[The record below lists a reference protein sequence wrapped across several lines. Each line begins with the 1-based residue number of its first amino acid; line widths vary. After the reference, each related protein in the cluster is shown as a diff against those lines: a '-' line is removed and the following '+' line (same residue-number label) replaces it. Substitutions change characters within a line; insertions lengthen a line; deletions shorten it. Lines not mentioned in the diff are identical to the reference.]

1 MNKES
6 RARFLT
12 MKNKVKDAYPTSDW
26 AMRVDNMK
34 SSQIQ
39 AIYFSLKE
47 RGAFDKR
54 KKEEKRRD
62 IFQLTIE
69 DCFPKIGTIEVKC
82 IPDHS
87 EENDIRKALEDIVN
101 DFEMQVH
108 NYTIAPEDYVKPD
121 WIFVTGLFEE
131 KIGGR
136 VKP

>member
-6 RARFLT
+6 KTRFLT
-12 MKNKVKDAYPTSDW
+12 MKMKVKAAYPTSNW
-26 AMRVDNMK
+26 AARVDDMPAA
-34 SSQIQ
+34 QIQ

-69 DCFPKIGTIEVKC
+69 DCFPEIGTIEVRC

-87 EENDIRKALEDIVN
+87 EEGDIRKALEDVVN
-101 DFEMQVH
+101 DFETQVH
-108 NYTIAPEDYVKPD
+108 NYHIAPDKYAKPD
-121 WIFVTGLFEE
+121 WEYVMSIIKE
-131 KIGGR
+131 KIN
-136 VKP
+136 VDI

>member
-1 MNKES
+1 MNKE
-6 RARFLT
+6 ARTRYLT
-12 MKNKVKDAYPTSDW
+12 MKNLVKSAYPTSDW

-34 SSQIQ
+34 PAQIQ

-62 IFQLTIE
+62 IFQLTIS
-69 DCFPKIGTIEVKC
+69 DCFPEIGTIEVKC
-82 IPDHS
+82 VPEHS
-87 EENDIRKALEDIVN
+87 EEEDIRKALEDIVN
-101 DFEMQVH
+101 DYEMQVH
-108 NYTIAPEDYVKPD
+108 NYHISPEDYVKPD
-121 WIFVTGLFEE
+121 WMFVTGLFEE

>member
-1 MNKES
+1 MNKKT
-6 RARFLT
+6 RTRYLT
-12 MKNKVKDAYPTSDW
+12 MKNLVKSAYPTSDW

-34 SSQIQ
+34 PAQIQ

-62 IFQLTIE
+62 IFQLTIA
-69 DCFPKIGTIEVKC
+69 DCFPMIGTIEVKC
-82 IPDHS
+82 IPEHS
-87 EENDIRKALEDIVN
+87 EEDDIRKALEDIVN

-108 NYTIAPEDYVKPD
+108 NYAISPADYVKPD
-121 WIFVTGLFEE
+121 WMFVTGLFEE